1 MLNFLNILLAA
12 TVKYVNSDNTMVIV
26 WGKPTSFYNPTPYVN
41 TTLNWIQCVQECYN
55 FERCVLAY
63 QNSTGCNLY
72 VFNGMPSVKK
82 TNSTQDFQV
91 AFKVQGFAD
100 TCPVGTNPPTF
111 NNKNASGY
119 LYVTDNVYYPQKV
132 WYNISLSGSSWKL
145 TYTTSSLC
153 PSNYNTYV
161 TYADG
166 RQNCVIILWSNMTVG
181 GYQNVSDT
189 TCKQFGGTL
198 PTLNF
203 PIDVDVFT
211 YLANLY
217 RNNFASSEFYIR
229 IDGVR
234 TKSCQSNPNSTE
246 CLTPEGFTFTDPSF
260 LNSFQQ
266 YDWVTNAGAKEE
278 SDDNCLV
285 LVYPNTT
292 KFMQVDVRSAAI
304 DVTKTNATD
313 GSIVAFKVDTEDRK
327 CPSGAN
333 PPTFDNQN
341 ATGSLNVDYDTNF
354 FPKCVYYTIYEKG
367 NTWQISYTLNN
378 SCTSDFIDI
387 VERSDGTSICVTGFT
402 FTGPPVENFENYN
415 WVTDPSAQETPDD
428 NCIILVANGSNPI
441 QMDVRRYTNG
451 SEVQKLIHLQLLV
464 YWISIANKAHI
475 LFLSSMDIL
484 K

>member
-1 MLNFLNILLAA
+1 MLNFLNILLAL
-12 TVKYVNSDNTMVIV
+12 TVTFVNSDNTMVIV

-41 TTLNWIQCVQECYN
+41 TTLNWTQCVQECYN
-55 FERCVLAY
+55 FERCV
-63 QNSTGCNLY
+63 
-72 VFNGMPSVKK
+72 
-82 TNSTQDFQV
+82 
-91 AFKVQGFAD
+91 
-100 TCPVGTNPPTF
+100 
-111 NNKNASGY
+111 GY

-211 YLANLY
+211 YLANLF
-217 RNNFASSEFYIR
+217 RNNFAASEFYIR

-234 TKSCQSNPNSTE
+234 TKSCQSNPNSTA
-246 CLTPEGFTFTDPSF
+246 CLTPEGFTFTDPNF

-266 YDWVTNAGAKEE
+266 YDWVTNAGAKKE

-292 KFMQVDVRSAAI
+292 KFMQVDVRSCT
-304 DVTKTNATD
+304 TKGTLQSLGMLCAKP
-313 GSIVAFKVDTEDRK
+313 AFT
-327 CPSGAN
+327 
-333 PPTFDNQN
+333 
-341 ATGSLNVDYDTNF
+341 
-354 FPKCVYYTIYEKG
+354 
-367 NTWQISYTLNN
+367 
-378 SCTSDFIDI
+378 
-387 VERSDGTSICVTGFT
+387 
-402 FTGPPVENFENYN
+402 
-415 WVTDPSAQETPDD
+415 
-428 NCIILVANGSNPI
+428 
-441 QMDVRRYTNG
+441 
-451 SEVQKLIHLQLLV
+451 
-464 YWISIANKAHI
+464 
-475 LFLSSMDIL
+475 
-484 K
+484 